1 MASLLGPNVKLKH
14 VVSGELDRMPKT
26 IVYTYMPMSQMLKY
40 HGRVKILN
48 PSVIFFIFKPILY
61 VNLSVSILSL
71 YIHVYSKLLL

>member
-40 HGRVKILN
+40 RGRVKILN
-48 PSVIFFIFKPILY
+48 PSVNFFIFKPILY

>member
-40 HGRVKILN
+40 RGRVKILN